1 MPALIAHYL
10 FGEEALNRGGDAR
23 IDAVQ
28 TGSEPARKAFL
39 LGCQGPDPFF
49 FCFTSV
55 RRSAAHLGG
64 EMHRRRVGEAF
75 DLLRAGVDELGPEA
89 RPAGEAFA
97 LGLVAHYVLDRTAH
111 PFVYAQEFELCG
123 RGGEAGDG
131 AEDDDAESGAA
142 GGAMTADWRDGL
154 ADARSEVH
162 AVIESEIDCGMLAHY
177 RGCSVAQFPPV
188 GVLEKPEGG
197 LLPAGTLMA
206 KVGRT
211 LFGLDVRPDDYEGA
225 VDDMRLCYSLIEPH
239 GSPRSRRIA
248 NLERA
253 VRHHSLL
260 ESLAHRADRPEADAR
275 SMNEARA
282 AWTNPFTGAVSRE
295 SFPDLFERALGDY
308 PRAVAAFLGDGPFD
322 AFARSLDYSGRP
334 SGADR

>member
-10 FGEEALNRGGDAR
+10 FGEEALNRGGDPR
-23 IDAVQ
+23 IDGVQ
-28 TGSEPARKAFL
+28 TGPELARRAFL

-55 RRSAAHLGG
+55 RRAAARLGG
-64 EMHRRRVGEAF
+64 AMHRGRVGEAF
-75 DLLRAGVDELGPEA
+75 DLIRAGVEGFGPEG

-123 RGGEAGDG
+123 RGDE
-131 AEDDDAESGAA
+131 
-142 GGAMTADWRDGL
+142 GGAVGGEDGRRGREGL

-162 AVIESEIDCGMLAHY
+162 AVIESEIDCGALAHY
-177 RGCSVAQFPPV
+177 RGCSVAEFPPV
-188 GVLEKPEGG
+188 GVLEKPDGG

-206 KVGRT
+206 KVGTT

-248 NLERA
+248 RLERA
-253 VRHHSLL
+253 VRRHSLL

-275 SMNEARA
+275 SMNAGHA

-295 SFPDLFERALGDY
+295 SFVDLFERALDDY
-308 PRAVAAFLGDGPFD
+308 PRAAATFLGDGPFE
-322 AFARSLDYSGRP
+322 AYARSVDYSGRP
-334 SGADR
+334 GGASGSGGAGEGGAGR